1 MSEYARDAEGK
12 YNACTRAY
20 KDNPSIELYLK
31 LRRENPN
38 NEIEISFLGG
48 IDALFCLEPKLRKF
62 GFDPQL
68 VAKTMNADPDAISE
82 LSLQIMEKIV
92 SARAVARRGKTH
104 LIRRELAVPN
114 SLIDWS
120 AMPVIGFLHSVSPD
134 PMVSHALAFRRGL
147 AEICYIEGQNVAIEY
162 RWAEGRYDRLP
173 ELAVDLVHRRVAVI
187 AAGGTAAPALA
198 AKAAT
203 STIPIVFQTG
213 SDPVKD
219 GLVASLNRPGGNVTG
234 VSRLSFALA
243 PKRLE
248 LLHELVPKATAIA
261 FLVNRANPVAPSQIQ
276 EIREPARLLGLQIHV
291 LEASSERQIEI
302 AFEILIQQRLGAL
315 LLANDT
321 YLSGR
326 RELFVALAAR
336 HAIPVMYAG
345 RDAVAAGGLISY
357 DASGVDQFRQVGT
370 YAGRILKGEKPA
382 DLPVLQPTKFELAIN
397 LKTAKAL
404 GLEVPSMLIARADE
418 AIE

>member
-1 MSEYARDAEGK
+1 MI
-12 YNACTRAY
+12 
-20 KDNPSIELYLK
+20 P
-31 LRRENPN
+31 RRTF
-38 NEIEISFLGG
+38 I
-48 IDALFCLEPKLRKF
+48 
-62 GFDPQL
+62 
-68 VAKTMNADPDAISE
+68 
-82 LSLQIMEKIV
+82 
-92 SARAVARRGKTH
+92 
-104 LIRRELAVPN
+104 
-114 SLIDWS
+114 SLIGGAAMAWPLAARTQQP
-120 AMPVIGFLHSVSPD
+120 AMPVVGFLHSVSPD

-147 AEICYIEGQNVAIEY
+147 AEIGYIEGQNVAIEY

-173 ELAVDLVHRRVAVI
+173 VLAAGLVRRRVAVI

-198 AKAAT
+198 AKTAT

-234 VSRLSFALA
+234 VTRLSFALA

-302 AFEILIQQRLGAL
+302 AFETLIQQRLGAL

-345 RDAVAAGGLISY
+345 RDAIAAGGLISY

-370 YAGRILKGEKPA
+370 YAGRILKGEKPG

-397 LKTAKAL
+397 IKTANAL
-404 GLEVPSMLIARADE
+404 GLDVPPAARPRR
-418 AIE
+418 

>member
-1 MSEYARDAEGK
+1 MSAM
-12 YNACTRAY
+12 
-20 KDNPSIELYLK
+20 
-31 LRRENPN
+31 RRRQF
-38 NEIEISFLGG
+38 ITLIGG
-48 IDALFCLEPKLRKF
+48 AAAAWPL
-62 GFDPQL
+62 
-68 VAKTMNADPDAISE
+68 A
-82 LSLQIMEKIV
+82 
-92 SARAVARRGKTH
+92 ARAQQ
-104 LIRRELAVPN
+104 P
-114 SLIDWS
+114 
-120 AMPVIGFLHSVSPD
+120 AMPVVGFLHSVSPD
-134 PMVSHALAFRRGL
+134 PMASHALAFRRGL
-147 AEICYIEGQNVAIEY
+147 AEIGYIEGRNVAIEY

-173 ELAVDLVHRRVAVI
+173 VLAADLVRRRVAVI

-261 FLVNRANPVAPSQIQ
+261 FLVNPANPVAPSQIQ
-276 EIREPARLLGLQIHV
+276 EIREPARSLGLQFHV

-302 AFEILIQQRLGAL
+302 AFETLIQQRLGAL

-357 DASGVDQFRQVGT
+357 DASAVDQFRQVGT
-370 YAGRILKGEKPA
+370 YVGRILKGEKPA

-404 GLEVPSMLIARADE
+404 GLEVPPTLLARADE
-418 AIE
+418 VIE

>member
-1 MSEYARDAEGK
+1 MSDMK
-12 YNACTRAY
+12 
-20 KDNPSIELYLK
+20 
-31 LRRENPN
+31 RREF
-38 NEIEISFLGG
+38 IALVGG
-48 IDALFCLEPKLRKF
+48 GGL
-62 GFDPQL
+62 L
-68 VAKTMNADPDAISE
+68 VAAKVMR
-82 LSLQIMEKIV
+82 
-92 SARAVARRGKTH
+92 ARAQQ
-104 LIRRELAVPN
+104 P
-114 SLIDWS
+114 
-120 AMPVIGFLHSVSPD
+120 AMPVVGFLHSVSAD
-134 PMVSHALAFRRGL
+134 VMASHALAFRRGL
-147 AEICYIEGQNVAIEY
+147 AETGYVEGQNVAVEY

-173 ELAVDLVHRRVAVI
+173 ALAADLVRRRVAVI

-213 SDPVKD
+213 SDPVRD

-261 FLVNRANPVAPSQIQ
+261 FLVNPTNPVAPSQVQ
-276 EIREPARLLGLQIHV
+276 EIREPARSLGLQIQV
-291 LEASSERQIEI
+291 LEANSERQLEI
-302 AFEILIQQRLGAL
+302 AFETVVQQRFGAL

-326 RELFVALAAR
+326 RELFVALAAQ

-357 DASGVDQFRQVGT
+357 DASGVDQFRQVGG
-370 YAGRILKGEKPA
+370 YVGRILKGEKPA

-397 LKTAKAL
+397 IKTAKAL
-404 GLEVPSMLIARADE
+404 GLEVPSMLLARADE
-418 AIE
+418 VIE

>member
-1 MSEYARDAEGK
+1 V
-12 YNACTRAY
+12 
-20 KDNPSIELYLK
+20 
-31 LRRENPN
+31 
-38 NEIEISFLGG
+38 ISSS
-48 IDALFCLEPKLRKF
+48 F
-62 GFDPQL
+62 GAAAAWPL
-68 VAKTMNADPDAISE
+68 VARAQQSE
-82 LSLQIMEKIV
+82 
-92 SARAVARRGKTH
+92 
-104 LIRRELAVPN
+104 
-114 SLIDWS
+114 
-120 AMPVIGFLHSVSPD
+120 MPVVGFLHSVSPD
-134 PMVSHALAFRRGL
+134 PMASHALAFRRGL
-147 AEICYIEGQNVAIEY
+147 AEIGYIEGQNVTIEY

-173 ELAVDLVHRRVAVI
+173 MLAADLVGRRVAVI
-187 AAGGTAAPALA
+187 AAAGTAAPALA

-248 LLHELVPKATAIA
+248 RLHELAPKATAIA
-261 FLVNRANPVAPSQIQ
+261 FLVNPTNPVAPSQMQ
-276 EIREPARLLGLQIHV
+276 EIGEPARSLGLQIQV

-302 AFEILIQQRLGAL
+302 AFESLARQQLCAL

-326 RELFVALAAR
+326 RELFIALATR
-336 HAIPVMYAG
+336 YAIPVMYAG

-357 DASGVDQFRQVGT
+357 DASAIDQLRQVGT
-370 YAGRILKGEKPA
+370 YVGRILKGEKPA

-397 LKTAKAL
+397 LKTATAL
-404 GLEVPSMLIARADE
+404 GLEVPPTLLARADE
-418 AIE
+418 VIE